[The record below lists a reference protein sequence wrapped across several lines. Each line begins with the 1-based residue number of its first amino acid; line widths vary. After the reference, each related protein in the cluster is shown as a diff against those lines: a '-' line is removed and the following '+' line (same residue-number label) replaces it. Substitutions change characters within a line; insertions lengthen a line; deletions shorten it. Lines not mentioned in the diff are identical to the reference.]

1 MYLPVASP
9 YITIAGIS
17 KMLSKP
23 GWSGLDATHR
33 DVSSVKRAWSAALGK
48 LFPILKDFDSVP
60 YIFYDEEY
68 IFMIT
73 LVSP

>member
-1 MYLPVASP
+1 VHH
-9 YITIAGIS
+9 
-17 KMLSKP
+17 
-23 GWSGLDATHR
+23 THR
-33 DVSSVKRAWSAALGK
+33 DVSSVKRAWSAGLGK

-68 IFMIT
+68 VFMIT